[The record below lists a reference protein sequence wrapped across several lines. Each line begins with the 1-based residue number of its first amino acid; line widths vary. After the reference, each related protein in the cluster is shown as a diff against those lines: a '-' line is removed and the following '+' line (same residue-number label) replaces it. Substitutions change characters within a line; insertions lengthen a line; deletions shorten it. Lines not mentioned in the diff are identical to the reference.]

1 MRSTRFLVPLLAVS
15 LMACADSGLPDDRP
29 GLGEWPDERAGQT
42 GGRADN
48 PRDEAPPAPEGGTGP
63 VDPERPDE
71 PSDPPPEE
79 PERAPGERS
88 EDGALALDVYQPE
101 IGEVIKAATVRVK
114 GDTEGLE
121 TVEVNGEV
129 VEVSGDSF
137 KVDLALPEGRQTITV
152 VGEGLDPVY
161 IEVFVD
167 HTAPVVELDS
177 PKRGAFLVAGEQDE
191 IVVEGRVLDVG
202 TGIAELLVG
211 GYTVPLRADG
221 SFQRR
226 LVPELGVNNIDIVAT
241 DHAGRSIRTQR
252 GVLYGEFSDW
262 DAPTEHAVTAR
273 MGDRSFEVI
282 ERALIR
288 LIDDGMVDQL
298 LDQYAVGTED
308 IEIHDVSYS
317 TVDIRLVPER
327 GRLRAEILIYDLRVD
342 LSVTYG
348 LTLRGYAEA
357 SPARIVGYIEPEL
370 TRGGQITADLYQP
383 QISLDGFAIHVD
395 GIWDW
400 VVSWVNGWAQDY
412 AEDML
417 TGLAE
422 DVIVPE
428 LFDPA
433 MLDRSFMIMGREIA
447 YSVRLDDLD
456 VDTRGIAAVGNVT
469 LPMRPSGNAPD
480 SPGIYTTYSAPP
492 SDDVRRMFRASISDD
507 MINRML
513 ATAWRSGMLDLNI
526 RELIGDGGAL
536 PIELNAGSLA
546 LLAGQEILE
555 HAESDTPVDV
565 QLRPLLPPVAEV
577 RVGRNSLLRLHLSEL
592 MMDLYLAPDS
602 GRRVLFASVATYAT
616 LDISVTV
623 EDDRVSL
630 GFVLA
635 VDVDLAD
642 EPLFD
647 IQDALVEQVVGGL
660 LERLPEILGY
670 EGLDGL
676 FDFGGLEILG
686 VGMQNA
692 EIHPDGPSADF
703 LTFDVDIVNR

>member
-1 MRSTRFLVPLLAVS
+1 MTLTRPLVLLA
-15 LMACADSGLPDDRP
+15 LLAMTACADSGVPESDP
-29 GLGEWPDERAGQT
+29 GFGAWPDERTGQT
-42 GGRADN
+42 GGGRTDG
-48 PRDEAPPAPEGGTGP
+48 PRDEAPPAPDGTGP

-71 PSDPPPEE
+71 PTQPPPEE

-88 EDGALALDVYQPE
+88 EDGARALDVYQPE
-101 IGEVIKAATVRVK
+101 IGEVIKAATVRAK

-121 TVEVNGEV
+121 KVEVNGQV
-129 VEVSGDSF
+129 VVVTGDSF
-137 KVDLALPEGRQTITV
+137 KVDLTLPEGRQTITV
-152 VGEGLDPVY
+152 VAEGLDPVY

-167 HTAPVVELDS
+167 HTPPVIEVDS
-177 PKRGAFLVAGEQDE
+177 PVRGAFLVAGESDE
-191 IVVEGRVLDVG
+191 IVVEGRVVDVG
-202 TGIAELLVG
+202 TGVSELKVG

-221 SFQRR
+221 TFTRR
-226 LVPELGVNNIDIVAT
+226 LVPQLGVNNIELVAT
-241 DHAGRSIRTQR
+241 DHAGRSVRTQR
-252 GVLYGEFSDW
+252 GALYGEFTDW

-273 MGDRSFEVI
+273 MGDRSFDVI

-288 LIDDGMVDQL
+288 LVDDGLVDQM

-308 IEIHDVSYS
+308 IEIHDVSYGS
-317 TVDIRLVPER
+317 VDIRLVPER
-327 GRLRAEILIYDLRVD
+327 GRLRAEILVYDLRVD

-348 LTLRGYAEA
+348 VTLRGYAEA

-370 TRGGQITADLYQP
+370 TRSGQITADLYQP

-412 AEDML
+412 AEEML

-433 MLDRSFMIMGREIA
+433 MLDRSFTIMGQEIA

-469 LPMRPSGNAPD
+469 LPLPPSGNAPA
-480 SPGIYTTYSAPP
+480 SPGVYTTYSSPP
-492 SDDVRRMFRASISDD
+492 GDDVRRMFRASVSDD
-507 MINRML
+507 MINRMM
-513 ATAWRSGMLDLNI
+513 ATAWRAGLLDLNI

-536 PIELNAGSLA
+536 PIELNAGSIA
-546 LLAGQEILE
+546 LLAGPQLLE
-555 HAESDTPVDV
+555 HAEPDTPVDV

-592 MMDLYLAPDS
+592 MLDLYLAPES
-602 GRRVLFASVATYAT
+602 GRRKLFASVATYAT

-647 IQDALVEQVVGGL
+647 LQDALIEQIVGGL

-692 EIHPDGPSADF
+692 EIHPDGAAGDF